1 MYGSE
6 ISRQAAA
13 CEIFRFKGDTA
24 VLVVARLCLP
34 AGIHRLPARRARRLL
49 LFPKSS
55 AGYSSRRNAAS
66 YFLGALMIRSSV
78 FSLAARYFRGT
89 LLKNRAASP
98 SSQKPHGKLGEKGKI
113 AISPFSSNLRI
124 VFLARFLLFQLF

>member
-1 MYGSE
+1 MKCSE
-6 ISRQAAA
+6 ISRRADA
-13 CEIFRFKGDTA
+13 CEIFRVKGDTA
-24 VLVVARLCLP
+24 VLVVARLC
-34 AGIHRLPARRARRLL
+34 LPARRARRLL

-89 LLKNRAASP
+89 LLKNRAASL
-98 SSQKPHGKLGEKGKI
+98 SSQKPFGKLGEKGKI